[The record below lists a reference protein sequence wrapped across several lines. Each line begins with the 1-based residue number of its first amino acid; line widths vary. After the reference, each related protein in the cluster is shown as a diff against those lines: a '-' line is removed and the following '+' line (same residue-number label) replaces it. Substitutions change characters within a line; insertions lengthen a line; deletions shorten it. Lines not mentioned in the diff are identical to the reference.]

1 VVLNRDAGQKTMIKS
16 KDDIRELLQSHGLR
30 TTGPRLAVVACLAE
44 TDGPLSHSEVV
55 ERLGE
60 VDFDPATVYRNLV
73 KLVEVG
79 LARVVS
85 RAEGMARYELATG
98 QGHDHEHAHFVC
110 SDCGSVACLPED
122 VFTKVEASGRW
133 AASVSHATIQLQGQC
148 PECITH

>member
-1 VVLNRDAGQKTMIKS
+1 MNTK
-16 KDDIRELLQSHGLR
+16 KDDIRDILHRHGLR
-30 TTGPRLAVVACLAE
+30 TTGPRLAVVACLAAH
-44 TDGPLSHSEVV
+44 DGPLSHSEVV

-85 RAEGMARYELATG
+85 RAEGMARYELATDHE
-98 QGHDHEHAHFVC
+98 HDHQHAHFVC
-110 SDCGSVACLPED
+110 SDCGVVACLPED
-122 VFTKVEASGRW
+122 VLTTIEASGRW

-148 PECITH
+148 PECISH